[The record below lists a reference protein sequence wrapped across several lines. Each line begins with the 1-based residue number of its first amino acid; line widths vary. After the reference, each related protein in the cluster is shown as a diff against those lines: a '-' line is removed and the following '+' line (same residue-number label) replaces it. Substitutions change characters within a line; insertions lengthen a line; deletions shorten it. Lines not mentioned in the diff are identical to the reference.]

1 MDFFQK
7 ISVHLVVDDFEV
19 MRNVTVR
26 QLRTLGADTILT
38 AKNGV
43 EALRILR
50 QEHVDL
56 VLSDLNMPVMSG
68 LELLKA
74 IRADEHLRRL
84 PFLMITSE
92 YDRQVI
98 QAVIDAG
105 VNSLLLKPYT
115 PQRLAAHIQKTIA
128 CQHHQEEEEQ
138 FQAQAS
144 AILQAQPVTS
154 TSTSESA
161 SYFAQSEPSCTD
173 VTLPKDSRLSILIVD
188 DLVANQLLLSR
199 LFNNNYFVRTVDSG
213 EGALSI
219 CSSDTPPDLVLLDI
233 MMPGMDGFEVARR
246 MREYPG
252 SENIPIIFVSAMTD
266 NATQLKCMSL
276 GAVDFVSK
284 PIDLKLLRLRVSNF
298 MRYVEMHKQ
307 LQTAYDDMLELSR
320 TRDVVDQITRHDLRG
335 PLAGAL
341 GLVQEMASDDVPIIN
356 PKVHLRLV
364 EDTVLQVL
372 NMINLS
378 AEIFKIETGRFQL
391 QPQPIQIGDILQRIV
406 QMASVTFSEKKLV
419 MKAQTDAQ
427 TNGKPVQA
435 LGDALFCYSLFQNLV
450 KNACEAAPFQSQV
463 VVSLSNTDPLRI
475 LIQNSGVVP
484 AEIRPRF
491 FEKFTSKKTSGS
503 GLGTYSAKLL
513 TEAQGG
519 QITLDVSDNDN
530 TTSLGV
536 TLPRVL
542 S

>member
-1 MDFFQK
+1 MPNLK
-7 ISVHLVVDDFEV
+7 IVYLVVDDFEV
-19 MRNVTVR
+19 MRQVTTR
-26 QLRTLGADTILT
+26 QLRNLGADKILT
-38 AKNGV
+38 ATNGI

-128 CQHHQEEEEQ
+128 YQHQQEEQ

-144 AILQAQPVTS
+144 AILQAQPVMN

-161 SYFAQSEPSCTD
+161 SNFAPSVPSCPD
-173 VTLPKDSRLSILIVD
+173 VTLPKDSRPSILIVD

-341 GLVQEMASDDVPIIN
+341 GLVQAMASDDVSIIN

-406 QMASVTFSEKKLV
+406 QMASVTFSEKKLAL
-419 MKAQTDAQ
+419 KAQTDAQ
-427 TNGKPVQA
+427 TNGKPVHA

-475 LIQNSGVVP
+475 LIKNSGVVP

-491 FEKFTSKKTSGS
+491 FEKFTSKKISGS

-519 QITLDVSDNDN
+519 KITLDISDDDN
-530 TTSLGV
+530 TTSLWV

-542 S
+542 